1 MSNELINF
9 EYKGVPD
16 PDFKLRYISIS
27 KYEGDWQSHPHT
39 HQFSELF
46 YVISGKGVFYI
57 ENDTVS
63 VCADDLIIIN
73 PHIEHTEKTMSNDPM
88 TYIVFGV
95 EGLAFYFN
103 SQNAANPKG
112 YSYYNYGSAKTH
124 FINFSQIMIKEFNAR
139 KPGFEAICHGLLQVL
154 LVYITREQHLSVIS
168 DTTLQISKECFVAK
182 KYIDANYAK
191 NITLDLLAEITHINK
206 FYLSHS
212 FTEYVGTSPINYI
225 KETRLAPR
233 IELLLSYSRKLAEL
247 ASSRFINTVVFF
259 ADFPK
264 EYRYVT
270 PAIP

>member
-1 MSNELINF
+1 
-9 EYKGVPD
+9 
-16 PDFKLRYISIS
+16 
-27 KYEGDWQSHPHT
+27 
-39 HQFSELF
+39 
-46 YVISGKGVFYI
+46 
-57 ENDTVS
+57 
-63 VCADDLIIIN
+63 
-73 PHIEHTEKTMSNDPM
+73 
-88 TYIVFGV
+88 
-95 EGLAFYFN
+95 
-103 SQNAANPKG
+103 
-112 YSYYNYGSAKTH
+112 
-124 FINFSQIMIKEFNAR
+124 MIKEFNAR

-212 FTEYVGTSPINYI
+212 FTEYVGTSPKQRTIAQLQSLDCRSCI
-225 KETRLAPR
+225 QHRL
-233 IELLLSYSRKLAEL
+233 
-247 ASSRFINTVVFF
+247 FITVVFF